1 MSLLSTSTPFWEVGV
16 GESSKG
22 RSYNHMSRQLGLSYY
37 DPKYAIQ
44 MFSEICSIEYAE
56 WELAQQSHLELLE
69 AEIY

>member
-1 MSLLSTSTPFWEVGV
+1 
-16 GESSKG
+16 
-22 RSYNHMSRQLGLSYY
+22 MSRQLGLSYY

-56 WELAQQSHLELLE
+56 WELAQKSHLELLE

>member
-1 MSLLSTSTPFWEVGV
+1 
-16 GESSKG
+16 
-22 RSYNHMSRQLGLSYY
+22 
-37 DPKYAIQ
+37 